1 MEINYT
7 KNTPTEEL
15 ANIFMRTIE
24 KEAIIAEIF
33 NFFEFSPIARCNE
46 DPGKIDNPIKD
57 FIDSDYSDINTLVK
71 IINIVKNG
79 SKNSEKQEKE
89 LVEKVKRF
97 TENHLTEN
105 LGIED
110 MAESLHVS
118 YYYLCHI
125 FKQQTGMS
133 INTYKNMKRIEKAIK
148 ELSLSDAKISDIAS
162 NCGFNN
168 ISYFTEVFTRFTGL
182 SPTAFKQKIKDM
194 KIHSFYD
201 LNDMLL
207 ASKMDFKSFLSEDIE
222 KLSDKA
228 FDVSSVND
236 PDAEFKFL
244 HETAIIE
251 FKNVL
256 YAAWYECPEKEL
268 MGYTPIVGK
277 RSYDGG
283 KTWTEK
289 EIIAKPEEG
298 SDNILF
304 CPPVYGICDGKLY
317 ILLNEMVAPD
327 HIHALDLYVLNED
340 SDRFEFLWSR
350 PIPFKLNTNV
360 VKLSNGKLMLPGRIA
375 EMDSFPNTPAVL
387 ISDDGKIDSN
397 WRLVKIAENG
407 DLKDESKLIHPEVTV
422 IEHEN
427 LLYMFCRNDMRH
439 VPLVY
444 VSEDFGESWSEEMA
458 TDIPFVSTKIYAGT
472 LKDGRNYIICNT
484 DNLDRSK
491 LSIYFSEKNEMVF
504 NRELILF
511 DRESERLPS
520 VTACHY
526 PAATE
531 SGSKLYIIATKNFET
546 FIKRGAVLFTVDLN
560 KI

>member
-1 MEINYT
+1 
-7 KNTPTEEL
+7 
-15 ANIFMRTIE
+15 
-24 KEAIIAEIF
+24 
-33 NFFEFSPIARCNE
+33 
-46 DPGKIDNPIKD
+46 
-57 FIDSDYSDINTLVK
+57 
-71 IINIVKNG
+71 
-79 SKNSEKQEKE
+79 
-89 LVEKVKRF
+89 
-97 TENHLTEN
+97 
-105 LGIED
+105 
-110 MAESLHVS
+110 
-118 YYYLCHI
+118 
-125 FKQQTGMS
+125 
-133 INTYKNMKRIEKAIK
+133 
-148 ELSLSDAKISDIAS
+148 
-162 NCGFNN
+162 
-168 ISYFTEVFTRFTGL
+168 
-182 SPTAFKQKIKDM
+182 
-194 KIHSFYD
+194 
-201 LNDMLL
+201 
-207 ASKMDFKSFLSEDIE
+207 
-222 KLSDKA
+222 
-228 FDVSSVND
+228 
-236 PDAEFKFL
+236 
-244 HETAIIE
+244 
-251 FKNVL
+251 
-256 YAAWYECPEKEL
+256 
-268 MGYTPIVGK
+268 
-277 RSYDGG
+277 
-283 KTWTEK
+283 
-289 EIIAKPEEG
+289 
-298 SDNILF
+298 
-304 CPPVYGICDGKLY
+304 
-317 ILLNEMVAPD
+317 MVAPD

-340 SDRFEFLWSR
+340 SDKFEFLWSR

-407 DLKDESKLIHPEVTV
+407 NLKDESKLIHPEVTV

-520 VTACHY
+520 VTACQY

-531 SGSKLYIIATKNFET
+531 SGNKLHIIATKNFET
-546 FIKRGAVLFTVDLN
+546 FMKRGAVLFTVYLD